1 MVCTTHLQII
11 FYTQINL
18 KKMKK
23 IFVILIALCLSVPVF
38 SQNITN
44 TLGTNG
50 SYIIKDATNTFF
62 TLLQSTGHVGIGSNT
77 FDATNPEQ
85 LKVDAGVTS
94 SKNLISGYGT
104 INSYLQLNIQNF
116 SNGSSAS
123 SDIVATND
131 IGNESKGYLDMGINS
146 SGYTD
151 AAYNI
156 GGKNDAYIYCM
167 GNTGGS
173 PVGGNLSI
181 GTGSSTGVIKFHTGG
196 TTSSYERMRITEQ
209 GYIGINTNNPG
220 TSYRVTINGNISAS
234 QFYVPSD
241 IRLKNNIQPLQNI
254 LDKIL
259 KLRGVSFIYNN
270 DSTGK
275 TQIGFIAQEM
285 EKQFP
290 ELVITGD
297 DGIKGV
303 SYSNMTAVL
312 VEGIKEQQ
320 NEINDLKTRVL
331 ALEQKSGISSTQ
343 TAGMN
348 PLGLNINSWLLIS
361 ILAGGVIVI
370 FIKRRSISVSI
381 LNKK

>member
-1 MVCTTHLQII
+1 
-11 FYTQINL
+11 
-18 KKMKK
+18 MKK
-23 IFVILIALCLSVPVF
+23 IIFTLVFLFLSLNVF
-38 SQNITN
+38 SQSITN

-50 SYIIKDATNTFF
+50 SYIVKDATRTFF
-62 TLLQSTGHVGIGSNT
+62 IINQSTGDVSIGSTT

-85 LKVDAGVTS
+85 LKVDAGITT

-104 INSYLQLNIQNF
+104 INSYLQLNVQNF
-116 SNGSSAS
+116 SNGNSAS
-123 SDIVATND
+123 SDFVTTND
-131 IGNESKGYLDMGINS
+131 IGNENKGYLDMGINS
-146 SGYTD
+146 SNYSD
-151 AAYNI
+151 ANYSI
-156 GGKNDAYIYCM
+156 GGKNDAYIYCV

-181 GTGSSTGVIKFHTGG
+181 GTASTNGVIKFHTGG

-220 TSYRVTINGNISAS
+220 TTYRVTINGNISAS

-241 IRLKNNIQPLQNI
+241 IRLKNNIQPLQNS
-254 LDKIL
+254 LEKIL
-259 KLRGVSFIYNN
+259 ELRGVSFIYNN

-285 EKQFP
+285 EKIYP

-303 SYSNMTAVL
+303 SYSNVTAVL

-320 NEINDLKTRVL
+320 TEIIDLKERINI
-331 ALEQKSGISSTQ
+331 LEKKTQSTQ
-343 TAGMN
+343 TAGFN
-348 PLGLNINSWLLIS
+348 TEGSNTGLWIFLSAVMLS
-361 ILAGGVIVI
+361 ITGIVI
-370 FIKRRSISVSI
+370 R
-381 LNKK
+381 KKK